1 MLEETQLFGT
11 FNVLHSTVSSNLTSH
26 SKLHTND
33 PTISRRHLK
42 IYSIVYDEDE
52 KTEIQPLVYAENL
65 SPSGMYWNGNYV
77 SKGQGGI
84 LLSKNDELKLS
95 PSLTLTFSTGSDP
108 DDIGECSWPETVVRC
123 NSPLTIV
130 VALTSQ
136 GLDNLDFAQH
146 REIQVSRSVRSFNT
160 ISS

>member
-1 MLEETQLFGT
+1 MLEEMPLSGILDIQI
-11 FNVLHSTVSSNLTSH
+11 STVCSKLTSR

-52 KTEIQPLVYAENL
+52 KTDIQPLVYAENL
-65 SPSGMYWNGNYV
+65 SSCGMYWNGNYV

-95 PSLTLTFSTGSDP
+95 PSLTLTFSTSPDL
-108 DDIGECSWPETVVRC
+108 DDIGECCWPDTLVRG
-123 NSPLTIV
+123 NSPLTVV
-130 VALTSQ
+130 VALTS
-136 GLDNLDFAQH
+136 
-146 REIQVSRSVRSFNT
+146 
-160 ISS
+160 